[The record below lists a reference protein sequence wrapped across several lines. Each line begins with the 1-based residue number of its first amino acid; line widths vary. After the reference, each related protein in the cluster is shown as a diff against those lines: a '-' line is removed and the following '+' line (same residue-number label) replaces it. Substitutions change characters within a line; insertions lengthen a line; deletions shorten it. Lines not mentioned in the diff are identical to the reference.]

1 MICMNLALGGIASVP
16 GSPLSVDT
24 NCYYSTNPPA
34 LLTTDLEDVRDE
46 LLQPTN
52 MTSTGVG
59 DGLPLSNFLEQ
70 TETLARQSEM
80 AMSFFTGGYVIN
92 TIANVTMGCTVTC
105 SEALI
110 DGKCD
115 IHGTANF
122 IYTANA
128 PMGIWTTISIALQSI
143 VFVALILTIIY
154 LITGRQVLSPYS

>member
-1 MICMNLALGGIASVP
+1 MNLALGGIASVP

-24 NCYYSTNPPA
+24 NCYYATNAPT
-34 LLTTDLEDVRDE
+34 LLTPDLEDVRDE

-92 TIANVTMGCTVTC
+92 TIANVTLGCTVTC
-105 SEALI
+105 DEALI

-115 IHGTANF
+115 IPNGASF
-122 IYTANA
+122 VYTANA
-128 PMGIWTTISIALQSI
+128 PSAIWTAISLSLQTI